1 MSKENERKQVSE
13 LIEKVLKFRE
23 ISKYRLA
30 KDLEITATRLN
41 DYIFMRRST
50 PKMVRYALEDMLTD
64 MCECGQKKEVA
75 GYCQDCYDKIEKDW
89 QEENETQQSIKRD
102 L

>member
-1 MSKENERKQVSE
+1 MSKQKERKEVSE

-41 DYIFMRRST
+41 DYVFMRRST
-50 PKMVRYALEDMLTD
+50 PKMVKYTLEDMLSD
-64 MCECGQKKEVA
+64 MCECGQNKVVA

-89 QEENETQQSIKRD
+89 TEENETQQLIKRD